1 MKKKINRY
9 IPLVI
14 CITAEIVMIMHS
26 FNSTLQKTN
35 GEINGVL
42 KEVIVDDYH
51 TRSGKLP
58 LVSSQKGKN
67 KVKQTYIKTAT
78 GKTIYTFKDS
88 VDSEAACRLTE
99 EYVMGRLNPLI
110 PDNVNKKLQEG
121 MKRHSI
127 DGKTGIVYR
136 SPNTYTYSNK
146 DSLSYHS
153 ASYQTPFYA
162 LDIAKTYHVS
172 AWIDYDWLPLLIKQT
187 PFYNFLLIILL
198 AGAIVFLL
206 ITLIKKQYCFP
217 KAPSSVMI
225 NDSIPDGWYV
235 SPDKKL
241 YINKTPCQIQ
251 PRSLQILQ
259 LLYDGRDKEYISR
272 EEIKEKV
279 WGNEAADV
287 NSRIDTHSK
296 HIREALRNS
305 PYDIATVRG
314 KGFKLFLK
322 PIDSK
327 ATQP

>member
-127 DGKTGIVYR
+127 DGKTGR
-136 SPNTYTYSNK
+136 GCKLNC
-146 DSLSYHS
+146 
-153 ASYQTPFYA
+153 
-162 LDIAKTYHVS
+162 VS
-172 AWIDYDWLPLLIKQT
+172 
-187 PFYNFLLIILL
+187 
-198 AGAIVFLL
+198 
-206 ITLIKKQYCFP
+206 
-217 KAPSSVMI
+217 
-225 NDSIPDGWYV
+225 
-235 SPDKKL
+235 
-241 YINKTPCQIQ
+241 
-251 PRSLQILQ
+251 
-259 LLYDGRDKEYISR
+259 
-272 EEIKEKV
+272 KEK
-279 WGNEAADV
+279 
-287 NSRIDTHSK
+287 
-296 HIREALRNS
+296 
-305 PYDIATVRG
+305 YY
-314 KGFKLFLK
+314 
-322 PIDSK
+322 
-327 ATQP
+327 